1 MTSRF
6 KVLIPAC
13 LGAIFVLS
21 AVGAGTAQAGKPVQ
35 PQFTNS
41 NGETIKSNLT
51 IEDSSGR
58 SRLWDVQLGTVI
70 RCEKDS
76 SIGTIGPKGLN
87 NEVMTYRE
95 CKVFS
100 PKTNATEQVEE
111 FEEEAVCKIK
121 NGEIVTKPIKSHLVW
136 LKSATEKRV
145 LVLYQPEVGTEWFGL
160 EIEGA
165 TCGIAGTLPV
175 TGSVLSSP
183 TRIGQPDQAEIQVFE
198 TLNGKKEVRQAYKEW
213 EVEELNQTGK
223 ESGTAE
229 LSLNKKILAL
239 ESIEQ
244 LELVKGGLKTTRG
257 LFGITE

>member
-1 MTSRF
+1 MTSRI
-6 KVLIPAC
+6 KVLMVC
-13 LGAIFVLS
+13 LGAIFALS
-21 AVGAGTAQAGKPVQ
+21 AVGVGTAQAGKPVQ

-70 RCEKDS
+70 RCEKDT
-76 SIGTIGPKGLN
+76 SIGTIGPKGIDN
-87 NEVMTYRE
+87 GTVTYRE

-100 PKTNATEQVEE
+100 TKTNATEQVEE
-111 FEEEAVCKIK
+111 FEENAACKVK
-121 NGEIVTKPIKSHLVW
+121 NGEIITKPIKSHLVW

-145 LVLYQPEVGTEWFGL
+145 LVLYKPETGTEFVGI
-160 EIEGA
+160 EIEGG
-165 TCGIAGTLPV
+165 TCGIAGKLPV

-198 TLNGKKEVRQAYKEW
+198 TINGKKEVRQAFKEF
-213 EVEELNQTGK
+213 EVEELNGTGK

-229 LSLNKKILAL
+229 LSLSNKISAL
-239 ESIEQ
+239 ESVEQ
-244 LELVKGGLKTTRG
+244 VEIVKEEAKTTRP
-257 LFGITE
+257 LLGITE